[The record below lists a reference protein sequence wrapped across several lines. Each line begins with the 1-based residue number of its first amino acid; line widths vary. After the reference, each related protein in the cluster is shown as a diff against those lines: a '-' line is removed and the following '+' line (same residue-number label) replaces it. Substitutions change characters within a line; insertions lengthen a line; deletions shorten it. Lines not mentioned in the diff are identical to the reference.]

1 MEVYLET
8 RDPQRDLGGLCEC
21 FSGEAC
27 GVHQLSRPHIHHHF
41 ELLYC
46 MEGSYELL
54 SDQHCYTLL
63 PGCAVLVHP
72 MTPHATR
79 TLCQGR
85 NRYLVLKFTPE
96 ALYSDAQP
104 FWDRQYIFPYLHISD
119 APVHLY
125 DAHIVSQSDLKHL
138 LECILEEHTRQ
149 EYGYEMAVRAY
160 ILQVLLWFIRMW
172 HKNRGITAMDA
183 QQLPRLQS
191 ALHYIETH
199 LDETLSAPEIAQS
212 LSMGVSTF
220 SRFFSS
226 AMGMTLPAYI
236 RQRRLGRAASM
247 LLRSDDSITDVALA
261 CGFSSSSYLIACF
274 REHYG
279 VTPSRFR
286 KLYANSPDGV

>member
-8 RDPQRDLGGLCEC
+8 RDPRRDLGGLCEC
-21 FSGEAC
+21 FSGETN
-27 GVHQLSRPHIHHHF
+27 GVRTLSRLHVHQHF

-46 MEGSYELL
+46 MEGGYELL
-54 SDQHCYTLL
+54 SDQRDYTLL
-63 PGCAVLVHP
+63 PGCAALVHP

-79 TLCQGR
+79 TCCESR

-96 ALYSDAQP
+96 ALYSSAQP
-104 FWDRQYIFPYLHISD
+104 FFERQYIFPYLHISD

-125 DAHIVSQSDLKHL
+125 DAHTVSQSDLEHL
-138 LECILEEHTRQ
+138 LLCILEERTQQ

-160 ILQVLLWFIRMW
+160 VSQVLLWFIRMW
-172 HKNRGITAMDA
+172 HKNHGIAAMDA
-183 QQLPRLQS
+183 RHLPRLQS
-191 ALHYIETH
+191 ALHYIEAH
-199 LDETLSAPEIAQS
+199 LDEALGAPDIAHS

-236 RQRRLGRAASM
+236 RQRRLGRAASL
-247 LLRSDDSITDVALA
+247 LLRSDASITDIALE
-261 CGFSSSSYLIACF
+261 CGFSSASYLIACF
-274 REHYG
+274 REYYS

-286 KLYANSPDGV
+286 RLYADNPDGI